1 MGHPVHL
8 NCKQHL
14 LYISKICTSMYM
26 KRDKRFFNGAV
37 TVCQNIVI
45 TQSYYLLYYKEKRGL
60 GKHTNHRQACCV
72 LLGIESQI
80 TTATVS
86 SM

>member
-1 MGHPVHL
+1 MLCTEIVSDIQ
-8 NCKQHL
+8 NNFCTQHVL
-14 LYISKICTSMYM
+14 LMLRASEKDIP
-26 KRDKRFFNGAV
+26 
-37 TVCQNIVI
+37 VCQNIVI
-45 TQSYYLLYYKEKRGL
+45 TQPYYLLYYKEKRGL